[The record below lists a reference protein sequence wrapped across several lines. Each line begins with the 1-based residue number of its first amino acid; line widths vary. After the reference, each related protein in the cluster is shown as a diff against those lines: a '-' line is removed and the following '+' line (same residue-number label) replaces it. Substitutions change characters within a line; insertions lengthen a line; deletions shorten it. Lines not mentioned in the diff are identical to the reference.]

1 MDQINYFAVLAAAAS
16 TFVLGGL
23 WWSPL
28 LFQRAWMRANGFTE
42 EKLKEGSMA
51 KIFGVS
57 FVLTVV
63 MAFNLAMFLA
73 GPDTTVAWGVT
84 AGVLAGGGWVAL
96 LRASTTTASTV
107 SMSNSGRPNK
117 VSPDDIARARASQ
130 RPAAA
135 LPLSGWGVQT
145 PPVTSSTS
153 KPLARTQ

>member
-28 LFQRAWMRANGFTE
+28 LFQKAWMRANGFTE
-42 EKLKEGSMA
+42 EKLQEGSMA

-73 GPDTTVAWGVT
+73 GPDTTVASGAT

-96 LRASTTTASTV
+96 
-107 SMSNSGRPNK
+107 G
-117 VSPDDIARARASQ
+117 IAVV
-130 RPAAA
+130 A
-135 LPLSGWGVQT
+135 LFERRSLTYVLVNGGYFVVAFAVMGAILGAW
-145 PPVTSSTS
+145 
-153 KPLARTQ
+153 R

>member
-16 TFVLGGL
+16 TFVIGGL

-28 LFQRAWMRANGFTE
+28 LFQKAWMRANGFTE
-42 EKLKEGSMA
+42 ESLEEGNMV

-73 GPDTTVAWGVT
+73 GPDTTVAWGAT

-96 LRASTTTASTV
+96 
-107 SMSNSGRPNK
+107 G
-117 VSPDDIARARASQ
+117 IAVV
-130 RPAAA
+130 A
-135 LPLSGWGVQT
+135 LFERRSLTYVLVNGGYFVVAFAVMGAILGAW
-145 PPVTSSTS
+145 
-153 KPLARTQ
+153 R